1 MTETAKWAPV
11 RGHWNTA
18 YDAHIALFHSPTEN
32 MMQDNDKVHMFFQG
46 ENKTLHA
53 QDDKIIDFNTI

>member
-1 MTETAKWAPV
+1 M
-11 RGHWNTA
+11 A
-18 YDAHIALFHSPTEN
+18 YDAHIALFLSPTEN